1 MRNHCSSP
9 MVSELYEFGKQ
20 GDWAY
25 DAMIKAIKLRY
36 RLLPYIYSTAG
47 DCVQNSGS
55 MMRALVMDY
64 AADKKASRLNDEYLF
79 GR

>member
-1 MRNHCSSP
+1 

-25 DAMIKAIKLRY
+25 DAMIKTIELRY

-47 DCVQNSGS
+47 VADSGS
-55 MMRALVMDY
+55 IIVPW
-64 AADKKASRLNDEYLF
+64 
-79 GR
+79 